1 MRLKLT
7 SLLTLLSAFVMQ
19 FTFAQ
24 EKTITGTVTDDFDM
38 PLPGANVMIKGT
50 TTGAQTDFDGNY
62 SIAAN
67 EGDVLVFSYI
77 GQKTEERT
85 VGAENVINVKLVED
99 AQALEE
105 VVVIGYG
112 KQTKQKL
119 VQSVSTVSSE
129 QIKDVPAVAPQ
140 ELLQGQASGVQVV
153 NSSGILGA
161 APVIKIRGVAS
172 INAGGRP
179 LVVVDG
185 VPMND
190 ANLSAGQGGQ
200 ALNPLGDINPN
211 DIESFSVLKDAAA
224 TAIYGSRGANGVV
237 LITTKSGKR
246 NQKTRINLAVN
257 TSWSKSTDIFDMM
270 DADQFRGHYAA
281 VNNVD
286 ESSLPQGGFD
296 WPSNVVRTGF
306 SKDLNFSI
314 SGGGE
319 KTTFFAGLTY
329 KDQEGFIIGNN
340 LNRMSGRLNLTHE
353 ANDWFRMGMNLS
365 VTENR
370 NDRVGSENSTFAPL
384 TSAFLQTPWVEPYDE
399 NGNYV
404 NTGFIANVIAIED
417 LDINDSNSFRTV
429 GNIYGELNF
438 TDELYFRTDF
448 GIDRVQLEEFQR
460 SFEINSP
467 GGYASNYVAQQNKY
481 VFNNS
486 LNWNHTFGDFHD
498 LSTVVGM
505 SYEQTDIRD
514 IYVEATGFLSDD
526 QINTASGSEFGT
538 TQNTVTGSRLAGY
551 FARANYSYKNKY
563 TVEASFRRDGSSR
576 FGADNKYGNFWALGG
591 AWMVSDEA
599 FMSDVE
605 QISTLKVRAN
615 MGTSGNDRIGDFAS
629 LGQYVGGNIANYNGE
644 SGLRPTT
651 APNPNLQWERSK
663 SYDIGFELGMFNDRV
678 NLNFDYYNKTTS
690 DLILNQPIPQ
700 TNGGFDFI
708 IANLGE
714 MENRGVDLDISTTN
728 IQTEDFRWT
737 TSLNIGFNENEVISL
752 PGASIDD
759 EGRRFVNGTS
769 SQRAIEGYSVN
780 TFYLIRYKGVN
791 PETGDAE
798 WLDKNGNPTTSPT
811 ADDRV
816 IVGDANPDFTGGFRN
831 TLTWKNWDLN
841 VFFNFS
847 YGNDIM
853 IDGLR
858 FTDNPNGSFN
868 KRTALLNVW
877 ENPGDEAYLPSYNSS
892 TINNFSQRSTAQLR
906 DGSFARLKNMTLG
919 YTFPTEFLESTGIVS
934 GARIYFTANNLL
946 TIKGSD
952 MNGIDPEV
960 TDTVGNLGQGESFF
974 TPPQSKTYLVG
985 VRLSF

>member
-24 EKTITGTVTDDFDM
+24 EKTITGTITDDMDM

-62 SIAAN
+62 SISAN

-119 VQSVSTVSSE
+119 VQSVATVSSE

-211 DIESFSVLKDAAA
+211 DIASFSVLKDAAA

-246 NQKTRINLAVN
+246 NQDTRIDLAVN

-270 DADQFRGHYAA
+270 NADEFRGHYAA
-281 VNNVD
+281 VNNRDVA
-286 ESSLPQGGFD
+286 SLPQGSYD
-296 WPSNVVRTGF
+296 WPTNVVRTGF
-306 SKDLNFSI
+306 SKDVNFSI
-314 SGGGE
+314 SGGSE

-329 KDQEGFIIGNN
+329 KDQEGFIVGNN
-340 LNRMSGRLNLTHE
+340 LNRLSGRLNLTHE

-429 GNIYGELNF
+429 GNIYGELDI
-438 TDELYFRTDF
+438 TDELYFRSDF

-486 LNWNHTFGDFHD
+486 LNWNHTFGEFHD
-498 LSTVVGM
+498 LNTVVGM

-514 IYVEATGFLSDD
+514 IFVEATGFLSDD

-538 TQNTVTGSRLAGY
+538 TRNTVTGSRLAGY
-551 FARANYSYKNKY
+551 FARAN
-563 TVEASFRRDGSSR
+563 
-576 FGADNKYGNFWALGG
+576 
-591 AWMVSDEA
+591 
-599 FMSDVE
+599 
-605 QISTLKVRAN
+605 
-615 MGTSGNDRIGDFAS
+615 
-629 LGQYVGGNIANYNGE
+629 
-644 SGLRPTT
+644 
-651 APNPNLQWERSK
+651 
-663 SYDIGFELGMFNDRV
+663 
-678 NLNFDYYNKTTS
+678 
-690 DLILNQPIPQ
+690 
-700 TNGGFDFI
+700 
-708 IANLGE
+708 
-714 MENRGVDLDISTTN
+714 
-728 IQTEDFRWT
+728 
-737 TSLNIGFNENEVISL
+737 
-752 PGASIDD
+752 
-759 EGRRFVNGTS
+759 
-769 SQRAIEGYSVN
+769 
-780 TFYLIRYKGVN
+780 
-791 PETGDAE
+791 
-798 WLDKNGNPTTSPT
+798 
-811 ADDRV
+811 
-816 IVGDANPDFTGGFRN
+816 
-831 TLTWKNWDLN
+831 
-841 VFFNFS
+841 
-847 YGNDIM
+847 
-853 IDGLR
+853 
-858 FTDNPNGSFN
+858 
-868 KRTALLNVW
+868 
-877 ENPGDEAYLPSYNSS
+877 
-892 TINNFSQRSTAQLR
+892 
-906 DGSFARLKNMTLG
+906 
-919 YTFPTEFLESTGIVS
+919 
-934 GARIYFTANNLL
+934 
-946 TIKGSD
+946 
-952 MNGIDPEV
+952 
-960 TDTVGNLGQGESFF
+960 
-974 TPPQSKTYLVG
+974 
-985 VRLSF
+985 